1 MALTKNPSYHKR
13 ERHLSFTSTGCTL
26 LFMSFTVS
34 WLKSLPHCILSGG
47 RWVSSIEMCGR
58 FHDNSSFLSIHSESN
73 FLSKSPKLSIGS
85 SITENSTAAVLE
97 IGLMKLMW
105 QSLAGGG
112 KVFDGS
118 PQQSCWIVCLPG
130 RDEVP
135 VQGMLQLHHD
145 RWIKLQLHQ
154 VVGNLKVKVER
165 VDVQN

>member
-34 WLKSLPHCILSGG
+34 WLKGLPHCILSVG

-73 FLSKSPKLSIGS
+73 FLSKSPKLSIDS
-85 SITENSTAAVLE
+85 SITENSIAAVLQ

-105 QSLAGGG
+105 QSLAGGR

-135 VQGMLQLHHD
+135 VQGRLQLHRD
-145 RWIKLQLHQ
+145 RWISCSCTRLLAIWKL
-154 VVGNLKVKVER
+154 R
-165 VDVQN
+165 